1 VADMRALI
9 SKLTSLHGVSGSEQ
23 EVVRYLYDALAAVS
37 DTCEVDPWGNVVATK
52 QGTTLGGLRLMIGA
66 HSDEIGFYVKSIDD
80 RGFLRI
86 EPVGGVPM
94 ALMPG
99 RPVRV
104 GNADGVIG
112 VGAWHLGKQ
121 SGGVPLYV
129 DVGAESREEA
139 GQLGVRVGSP
149 VTLVSEARFLGEHRV
164 SAKAMDNRVA
174 CAVLLGVLEALH
186 GVETAAT
193 LVGVVTVQEEVGL
206 RGAHMVAGRVPV
218 SAAISVDIMVTGDTP
233 DCDGTT
239 DSTVRLGQGPVIT
252 LFDQI
257 EEAFAASLIG
267 VIGHPRLNE
276 RLFEV
281 AQAAGIP
288 VQPNVL
294 IGGGADAAA
303 FQLARGGVPVTMV
316 SVPTRYS
323 HSMVETLDLRDV
335 EHTVRLLVEFTRSL
349 DRGLSLEFL

>member
-1 VADMRALI
+1 MRALI

-23 EVVRYLYDALAAVS
+23 EVVRYLAEALGDVS
-37 DTCEVDPWGNVVATK
+37 DSCEVDAWGNLVATK
-52 QGTTLGGLRLMIGA
+52 RGTVEDGFRLLLGA
-66 HSDEIGFYVKSIDD
+66 HSDEIGFYVKSIDE
-80 RGFLRI
+80 RGFLRV
-86 EPVGGVPM
+86 EPAGGVPM

-99 RPVRV
+99 RPVKV
-104 GNADGVIG
+104 GDLDGVIG

-121 SGGVPLYV
+121 LAGTPLYV
-129 DVGAESREEA
+129 DVGADSRQEA
-139 GQLGVRVGSP
+139 RELGVRVGAP
-149 VTLVSEARFLGEHRV
+149 VTLVSEARPLGKHRL

-174 CAVLLGVLEALH
+174 CAVLIGVLEALRDT
-186 GVETAAT
+186 ETAAT
-193 LVGVVTVQEEVGL
+193 LVGVATVQEEVGL
-206 RGAHMVAGRVPV
+206 RGAHMVAGRIPV
-218 SAAISVDIMVTGDTP
+218 SAAISVDIMVAGDTP
-233 DCDGTT
+233 DCDGVN

-267 VIGHPRLNE
+267 VIGHPRLNG

-281 AQAAGIP
+281 AEASGIP

-294 IGGGADAAA
+294 VGGGADAAA
-303 FQLARGGVPVTMV
+303 FQLARGGVPSTMV

-335 EHTVRLLVEFTRSL
+335 EHTVALLVAFTRSL